1 MAMIASKA
9 ANALIEDAEPS
20 ALAYLAAKVGSGNT
34 SWIGR
39 ARRRYGGLWVGG
51 RLTLTT
57 TSVEFHPNGVNRSL
71 HGGSLD
77 VVIDLR
83 HVESVELLPGFV
95 TRIVAVRTADG
106 VFLARCFGARKLV
119 GQIDS
124 AVRAAR
130 ERPLPTIHFPAAGF
144 EIARPKTEPSPQ
156 SEGTKVRR
164 YPC

>member
-71 HGGSLD
+71 HGSSLD
-77 VVIDLR
+77 VVIHLR

-95 TRIVAVRTADG
+95 TRIVAVRIEGG

-130 ERPLPTIHFPAAGF
+130 ERPLPTIHFPGAGF
-144 EIARPKTEPSPQ
+144 EITRPKTEPSPQ